1 MLNGKP
7 GQEIKTRRVL
17 IPKFEG
23 KRLVSRQF
31 YKIEHTTIFERVRTI
46 CLKCMFLRHEMHTA
60 PAGLLAEPGKYGMM
74 RRKSCGAGGA
84 PTGSAPD
91 GREAAELV
99 RALRVWRK
107 K

>member
-1 MLNGKP
+1 
-7 GQEIKTRRVL
+7 
-17 IPKFEG
+17 
-23 KRLVSRQF
+23 
-31 YKIEHTTIFERVRTI
+31 
-46 CLKCMFLRHEMHTA
+46 MFLRHEMHTA

-84 PTGSAPD
+84 EPVGAPD